1 MIFFTLACLSLII
14 LVLILFLVNDK
25 RKIAVFQRNNEE
37 YKVAIQ
43 QLEIEKAKLQGEL
56 QSLKDNKKQQ
66 EDIQN
71 EMKIIFQNLSNNAL
85 EKQNE
90 IGKQKIDA
98 ILKPFQDELKNCK
111 SAIDEVNLKTKTEI
125 KNEISKMLEKTNT
138 LEKSAEDLAKAFR
151 GENKI
156 QGNWGE
162 NQLEEILKNAGLEGQ
177 YDKQFTFTNKGIT
190 YRPDFVIKLPYGK
203 RFIIDSK
210 VSMENYINYY
220 NSTND
225 NEKQNYIKLHIQSI
239 KRHIDELKKYQD
251 SYKEYIKTITN
262 EKLETLDFNVMFIS
276 PENAYVDAVIYSK
289 QDILKYAYDNKVAI
303 VTASSLMPVLRM
315 ISHLWNIEK
324 SNKNIAEIV
333 DKVVLLHDKLS
344 RFCEQTNKTHDM
356 LVNAVK
362 AHEEA
367 TKYLSTGND
376 NVLRTA
382 DRIKMLMGKKIEK
395 KAELF
400 IDDGNHENDN

>member
-1 MIFFTLACLSLII
+1 MIFATLACLLVVSVVLLVI
-14 LVLILFLVNDK
+14 LVKDK

-56 QSLKDNKKQQ
+56 QVLKDNKKQQ

-71 EMKIIFQNLSNNAL
+71 EMKVIFQNLSNNAL

-98 ILKPFQDELKNCK
+98 ILKPFQDDLKNCK
-111 SAIDEVNLKTKTEI
+111 TAIDEVNLKTKTEI

-177 YDKQFTFTNKGIT
+177 YEKQFTFNHKGIT
-190 YRPDFVIKLPYGK
+190 YRPDFIIKLPDGK

-220 NSTND
+220 N
-225 NEKQNYIKLHIQSI
+225 
-239 KRHIDELKKYQD
+239 
-251 SYKEYIKTITN
+251 
-262 EKLETLDFNVMFIS
+262 
-276 PENAYVDAVIYSK
+276 
-289 QDILKYAYDNKVAI
+289 
-303 VTASSLMPVLRM
+303 
-315 ISHLWNIEK
+315 
-324 SNKNIAEIV
+324 
-333 DKVVLLHDKLS
+333 
-344 RFCEQTNKTHDM
+344 
-356 LVNAVK
+356 
-362 AHEEA
+362 
-367 TKYLSTGND
+367 
-376 NVLRTA
+376 
-382 DRIKMLMGKKIEK
+382 
-395 KAELF
+395 
-400 IDDGNHENDN
+400 

>member
-1 MIFFTLACLSLII
+1 MIFATLACLLVVSVVL
-14 LVLILFLVNDK
+14 LVLLVKDK
-25 RKIAVFQRNNEE
+25 RKIAVFQKNNEE
-37 YKVAIQ
+37 CKVAIQ

-56 QSLKDNKKQQ
+56 QVLKDNKKQQ

-71 EMKIIFQNLSNNAL
+71 EMKVIFQNLSNNAL

-98 ILKPFQDELKNCK
+98 ILKPFQDDLKNCK
-111 SAIDEVNLKTKTEI
+111 TAIDEVNLKTKTEI

-177 YDKQFTFTNKGIT
+177 YEKQFTFNYKGIT
-190 YRPDFVIKLPYGK
+190 YRPDFIIKLPDGK

-220 NSTND
+220 NLTND

-251 SYKEYIKTITN
+251 SFKEYIKTITD

-324 SNKNIAEIV
+324 GNKNINEIV
-333 DKVVLLHDKLS
+333 EKVVVLHDKLS

-367 TKYLSTGND
+367 TKYLLTGND

-382 DRIKMLMGKKIEK
+382 DRIKALMGKKIEK
-395 KAELF
+395 KIGLF
-400 IDDGNHENDN
+400 IEKNQDEN